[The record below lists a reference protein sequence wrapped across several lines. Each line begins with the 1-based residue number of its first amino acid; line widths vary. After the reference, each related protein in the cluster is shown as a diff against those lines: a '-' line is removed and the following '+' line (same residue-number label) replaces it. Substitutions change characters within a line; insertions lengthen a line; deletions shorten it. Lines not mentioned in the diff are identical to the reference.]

1 MIITLKILDTLKFTI
16 MKQFNQTNYPNIQ
29 VIEEITKIKA
39 GLWYVYGAKN
49 GYYTTAMG
57 RTKKDALSLLD
68 LHLSY
73 VTEQYI

>member
-1 MIITLKILDTLKFTI
+1 MKIDFT
-16 MKQFNQTNYPNIQ
+16 KYPNIQ

-49 GYYTTAMG
+49 GYYTASLAG
-57 RTKKDALSLLD
+57 TKKDALSLLD